1 MRLLIVEDEPLVAA
15 RLLRLVQAW
24 GGVRLRLTHAATPAQ
39 AAESLHTRAIDG
51 LLLDLNLRGE
61 DGFGLLRRT
70 LAGGL
75 PTVVVSAHHDRALE
89 AFSLGVLD
97 FVPKPFLPERLHAA
111 LERLLTR
118 APLHAEP
125 VLGVWRA
132 QGVAVV
138 PVADVRRIEADG
150 DSCRLYLRSGRD
162 ELIERALEALAQQ
175 LPPHF
180 QRCHR
185 RHVVNLLCVRRLTG
199 GRGSRYQLEL
209 EDGAVVP
216 VGRTWLAAVR
226 MRLGLVA

>member
-24 GGVRLRLTHAATPAQ
+24 GGVRLRVSHADTLEQ
-39 AAESLHTRAIDG
+39 AAELLHTRAIDG
-51 LLLDLNLRGE
+51 LLLDLNLDGD
-61 DGFGLLRRT
+61 DGFTLLRRT

-75 PTVVVSAHHDRALE
+75 PTIVVSAHHDRALE
-89 AFSLGVLD
+89 AFRLGVLD
-97 FVPKPFLPERLHAA
+97 FVPKPFLPERLHAG

-118 APLHAEP
+118 APLQAEP

-138 PVADVRRIEADG
+138 PVAEVRRIEADG
-150 DSCRLYLRSGRD
+150 DSCRLHLRQGRV
-162 ELIERALEALAQQ
+162 ELIERSLEALAQQ

-185 RHVVNLLCVRRLTG
+185 RHVVNLLCVRAFSG

-209 EDGAVVP
+209 DDAGLVP
-216 VGRTWLAAVR
+216 VGRTWLGEVR
-226 MRLGLVA
+226 ARLSLAS